1 MRIQCQ
7 RRCAPCCVVFAG
19 SSSSALRLT
28 PESPQLGEKPI
39 PPGGRNSPS
48 QSEALPWL
56 GPLPPPCGSQF
67 TQSWRPGGCHHLHAP
82 EPPVLSVTTLLSLAS
97 CSPQFSPSRP
107 CRPSC
112 PFHRLLLWPDPSLCA
127 CFLVASLVLFSQ
139 ARKALIL
146 WPSWSVPC
154 PSWLSA
160 ALQPY
165 PWAPRLLSCCLPTC
179 LCLHWALCF
188 AGTSVH
194 THRLAAPQDEVRWSC
209 LSGAEPLAQGNLCL
223 ADMQTLIQ
231 TVFVKCSPGFWA
243 LRVKGK
249 APLGEPLMGAGCRH
263 CD

>member
-1 MRIQCQ
+1 M
-7 RRCAPCCVVFAG
+7 
-19 SSSSALRLT
+19 
-28 PESPQLGEKPI
+28 
-39 PPGGRNSPS
+39 
-48 QSEALPWL
+48 
-56 GPLPPPCGSQF
+56 
-67 TQSWRPGGCHHLHAP
+67 
-82 EPPVLSVTTLLSLAS
+82 AS

-160 ALQPY
+160 ALQPC
-165 PWAPRLLSCCLPTC
+165 PWAPRLLSFCLPTC

-249 APLGEPLMGAGCRH
+249 APLESLSWGQGAGIVTEH
-263 CD
+263 NQAPLSIWTEPSPLHLLSGSLLLGTSAGPSQFHSVGGGAAL